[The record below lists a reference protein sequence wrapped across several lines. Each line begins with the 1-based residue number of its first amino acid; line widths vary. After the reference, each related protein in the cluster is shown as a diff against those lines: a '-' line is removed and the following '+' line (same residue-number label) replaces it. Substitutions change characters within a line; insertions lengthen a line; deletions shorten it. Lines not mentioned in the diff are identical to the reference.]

1 MNITELTDNYQ
12 NSDAAT
18 GSDALN
24 PLDTKAKISI
34 DGLQYIVAST
44 DETTCA
50 LRRVDRPRVYARF
63 TYAELQDLIARD
75 LLVQDREA
83 FSSIELAL
91 QHDHEIQLW
100 HLEDEIADRVVFQ
113 RYFCNQFLALE
124 LNGLA
129 YRCDASMEVAVSHIY
144 TDWLR
149 HISELDSS
157 HIRTGSSQPIDVF
170 DCPKSRTVRS
180 WLRTYEAGDFKAMAL
195 CPTQHKRIIWS
206 R

>member
-1 MNITELTDNYQ
+1 MTELTDNDQ
-12 NSDAAT
+12 NADAAT
-18 GSDALN
+18 GSDALH
-24 PLDTKAKISI
+24 PLDTETKISI
-34 DGLQYIVAST
+34 DGLPYVVVSS
-44 DETTCA
+44 DETTCV

-63 TYAELQDLIARD
+63 TNAELQDLIAQG

-83 FSSIELAL
+83 LSSIELGL

-113 RYFCNQFLALE
+113 RYFCDQFLALE

-129 YRCDASMEVAVSHIY
+129 SRCDASMEVAVSHIY

-149 HISELDSS
+149 HISERDSS
-157 HIRTGSSQPIDVF
+157 HIRSGSSQPIDVF